1 MKLNV
6 ELYIDTSGS
15 PLNTPIYERVDF
27 FDFESIELT
36 SSQQDIRDIS
46 KVFTDYSQEFSVP
59 ASKTNNRI
67 FKHYYN
73 PNITNGFDARVKQ
86 RGQIYLNGILFK
98 DVYIRLSDSEIVN
111 GRVSSYRLTLF
122 GSMVELKDVVGDDEL
137 SVLEWLNNYS
147 HDYSASVVYN
157 GFVTGLGLSGG
168 AMVTS
173 INRDVV
179 YPAISA
185 SDRWYYDTIENGG
198 VGKAPSTYKQGQQV
212 NLYDPADDGTYGINY
227 TQLKPAIKAKHIIS
241 AIEEKYPS
249 ISFSNDFFENI
260 EFDQLYLLLHNNK
273 GTMSGRI
280 GSSKTYRIGTGDA
293 DSEFT
298 YVYDVSSSPT
308 DLRPMVTNTI
318 GTEEDIP
325 YYYNAGATYY
335 IITLDISDLNPTS
348 DVLYTVELLE
358 GGVAINTWKDNSADG
373 TFAYELR
380 SQDEKTWDNLSYRIT
395 TDTVSTFD
403 VDFTIERQEEI
414 QGDVSEGY
422 NPPNDVSYSEFS
434 QLNDDAVL
442 SEVVITERLPKIKVL
457 DFLKGIFS
465 MFNLT
470 SYYNSEG
477 VIVVETLDEF
487 YDSGVEIDI
496 TNQIDKKSHSVKRM
510 SLFSNI
516 SFEYQEPKTF
526 GTINQNEQQ
535 VDNFGELEYQLRSNS
550 LLFDGN
556 KYTIKLPF
564 EKMFF
569 DRLSEEQDVGV
580 LIPFGS
586 GWLVDKDQNEVV
598 TNPVLFFNRN
608 TSVNKA
614 TYQIGFLGVGN
625 IETYNRP
632 SNSSNNELS
641 TLNFNSEFDEYSG
654 NTINRSLFALYY
666 SNYIANVYARATRLY
681 NYKAILNLGTM
692 LDYNMNDKFVVDGT
706 RFVIN
711 NIRTNLTNGE
721 TDLELITQFPISEAE
736 AIVDVTAPSVPSG
749 LAVES
754 KTDTT
759 ITFSWTASTDAGTGV
774 YGYEVYVDAV
784 LVATIGVTTMYEVTG
799 LTASTSYDL
808 TVKAFDGNSNTS
820 AASTALTT
828 STNAS
833 SDTIKPT
840 TPTSLGT
847 DSVSKSTI
855 IISWTASTDNVAVTG
870 YEIEIDDGGGYV
882 LDGTT
887 ASTSYSI
894 LSLTTGTS
902 YWIRVR
908 AYDAAGNKSNY
919 AFHFETTI

>member
-15 PLNTPIYERVDF
+15 PLNTPIYDRVDF

-46 KVFTDYSQEFSVP
+46 KVFTNYSQEFSVP

-86 RGQIYLNGILFK
+86 RGQIYLNGMLFK
-98 DVYIRLSDSEIVN
+98 EGYVRLSESTLN
-111 GRVSSYRLTLF
+111 LGKVSSYKLTFF

-137 SVLEWLNNYS
+137 SVLEWLNTYNHSYN
-147 HDYSASVVYN
+147 ATTVYN
-157 GFVTGLGLSGG
+157 GFSTGLGLIGG
-168 AMVTS
+168 AMITS

-185 SDRWYYDTIENGG
+185 SDRWFYDSSS
-198 VGKAPSTYKQGQQV
+198 ASLPDTYKQGLQV
-212 NLYDPADDGTYGINY
+212 NLYDPADNGTYGINY

-260 EFDQLYLLLHNNK
+260 EFDQLYMLLHNNK

-280 GSSKTYRIGTGDA
+280 GSSKTYKVGTGDS
-293 DSEFT
+293 DSDFT
-298 YVYDVSSSPT
+298 YVYNVSSSPT

-335 IITLDISDLNPTS
+335 IITLDISDLNPTT

-358 GGVAINTWKDNSADG
+358 GGIAINTWKDNSADG
-373 TFAYELR
+373 TFTYELR

-403 VDFTIERQEEI
+403 VDFTIERQQEV

-422 NPPNDVSYSEFS
+422 NPPNDVSYSEFL
-434 QLNDDAVL
+434 QLNDNSIL
-442 SEVVITERLPKIKVL
+442 SEVVITERLPKMKVL
-457 DFLKGIFS
+457 DFLRGIFS

-477 VIVVETLDEF
+477 VIVVQTLDEF
-487 YDSGVEIDI
+487 YSAGVEIDI
-496 TNQIDKKSHSVKRM
+496 TNQIKKESHSVKRM
-510 SLFSNI
+510 SLFNNI

-535 VDNFGELEYQLRSNS
+535 ADNFGELEYQLRSNS

-556 KYTIKLPF
+556 KYTIKIPF

-569 DRLSEEQDVGV
+569 DRLSEENDTGV
-580 LIPFGS
+580 LVPFGS

-598 TNPVLFFNRN
+598 ANPVLFFNRN
-608 TSVNKA
+608 TSVNKVDFK
-614 TYQIGFLGVGN
+614 IGFLGVGN

-692 LDYNMNDKFVVDGT
+692 LDYNMNDKLVVDGT
-706 RFVIN
+706 RFIIN

-736 AIVDVTAPSVPSG
+736 AIVDITAPSVPSG
-749 LAVES
+749 LALDS

-774 YGYEVYVDAV
+774 YGYEIYVDAV
-784 LVATIGVTTMYEVTG
+784 LVDTIGVTTMYEVTG

-828 STNAS
+828 STNALT
-833 SDTIKPT
+833 DTIKPT

-847 DSVSKSTI
+847 DTISKTTI
-855 IISWTASTDNVAVTG
+855 DISWTASTDNVAVTG
-870 YEIEIDDGGGYV
+870 YEVEVDNGGGYV

-887 ASTSYSI
+887 AGTTYSI
-894 LSLTTGTS
+894 TGLTTGTLYS
-902 YWIRVR
+902 IRVR

-919 AFHFETTI
+919 AFHFDTTI

>member
-15 PLNTPIYERVDF
+15 PLNTPIYDRVDF

-86 RGQIYLNGILFK
+86 RGQIYLNGMLFK
-98 DVYIRLSDSEIVN
+98 EGYVRLSESTLN
-111 GRVSSYRLTLF
+111 LGKVSSYKLTFF

-137 SVLEWLNNYS
+137 SVLEWLNTYS
-147 HDYSASVVYN
+147 HSYDATTVYN
-157 GFVTGLGLSGG
+157 GLVTGLGLSGG
-168 AMVTS
+168 TMITS

-179 YPAISA
+179 YPSISA
-185 SDRWYYDTIENGG
+185 SDRWFCESSS
-198 VGKAPSTYKQGQQV
+198 ASLPSTYKQGLQV
-212 NLYDPADDGTYGINY
+212 NLYDPADNGSYGIDY
-227 TQLKPAIKAKHIIS
+227 TQLKPAIKVKHIIS

-260 EFDQLYLLLHNNK
+260 EFDQLYMLLHNNK

-280 GSSKTYRIGTGDA
+280 GSSKTYRIGTGDS
-293 DSEFT
+293 DSDFT
-298 YVYDVSSSPT
+298 YVYNVSSSPT

-335 IITLDISDLNPTS
+335 IITLDISDLNPTT

-373 TFAYELR
+373 TFTYELR

-395 TDTVSTFD
+395 TDTITTFD
-403 VDFTIERQEEI
+403 VDFTIERQQEV

-442 SEVVITERLPKIKVL
+442 SEVVITERLPKMKVL
-457 DFLKGIFS
+457 DFLRGIFS

-477 VIVVETLDEF
+477 IIVVQTLDEF
-487 YDSGVEIDI
+487 YSAGVEIDI
-496 TNQIDKKSHSVKRM
+496 TNQIKKESHSVKRM
-510 SLFSNI
+510 SLFNNI

-535 VDNFGELEYQLRSNS
+535 ADNFGDLEYQLRSNS

-556 KYTIKLPF
+556 KYTIKIPF

-569 DRLSEEQDVGV
+569 DRLSEEQDFGV
-580 LIPFGS
+580 LVPFGS

-598 TNPVLFFNRN
+598 ANPVLFFNRN
-608 TSVNKA
+608 TSVNKVDFK
-614 TYQIGFLGVGN
+614 IGFLGVGN

-692 LDYNMNDKFVVDGT
+692 LDYNMNDKLVVDGT
-706 RFVIN
+706 RFIIN

-736 AIVDVTAPSVPSG
+736 AIVDITAPSVPSG
-749 LAVES
+749 LVVES

-774 YGYEVYVDAV
+774 YGYDIYVDAGYV
-784 LVATIGVTTMYEVTG
+784 DTIGVTTMYEVAG
-799 LTASTSYDL
+799 LTASTSYNL

-828 STNAS
+828 STNALT
-833 SDTIKPT
+833 DTIKPT

-847 DSVSKSTI
+847 DTVSKTTI
-855 IISWTASTDNVAVTG
+855 DISWTASTDNVAVTG
-870 YEIEIDDGGGYV
+870 YEVEVDNGGGYV

-894 LSLTTGTS
+894 NGLTTGTS

-919 AFHFETTI
+919 AFHFDTTIQ